1 MRCAIGRTFFV
12 YALDKAVSTE
22 KISPMRRF
30 RRSAPPA
37 RRPSSTQTGAADA
50 TGIERLVAQCREAG
64 MNVTPQRI
72 AIYRALLEA
81 NDHPNPEA
89 IYRRVRTTMPSL
101 SLATIYKTLDAL
113 ARLGLVSELIGNSR
127 RYDANVDPHH
137 HLVCT
142 RCDRVTDYY
151 DPAFDRIPLPSRLAE
166 FRAQRVS
173 VHIHGLCANC
183 ANARAARR
191 SSPRAARSD
200 T

>member
-1 MRCAIGRTFFV
+1 
-12 YALDKAVSTE
+12 VS
-22 KISPMRRF
+22 RF

-37 RRPSSTQTGAADA
+37 RRSSSPPTGAAHA
-50 TGIERLVAQCREAG
+50 AGIERLVAQCREAG
-64 MNVTPQRI
+64 MSVTPQRI

-166 FRAQRVS
+166 FRARRVS

-191 SSPRAARSD
+191 SSPRPARRD